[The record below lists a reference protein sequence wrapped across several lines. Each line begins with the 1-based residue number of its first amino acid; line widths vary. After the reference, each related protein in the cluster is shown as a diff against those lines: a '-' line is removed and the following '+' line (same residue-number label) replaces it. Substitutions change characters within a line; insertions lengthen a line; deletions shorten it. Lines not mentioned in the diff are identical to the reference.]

1 MGFIVYADWCGPCKQ
16 IAPTFEALS
25 TKFSKPNRITFA
37 KVNVDNQK
45 EIAQMY
51 SVRAMPTFKIL
62 RNGSVIETI
71 QGANPP
77 ALTAAVEKA
86 VKLAGPGGG
95 NSWGAGGRTLGGSSS
110 GGSRPQA
117 FNRPVWDLN
126 TFINAAITFFGLY
139 FSSLFSVSPLLTC
152 EAVPAAGSS
161 LTNHSQL
168 DPYMAAQNCKYN
180 IANPP
185 PAAARPAGASGAQR
199 PGAPTSSVRTLA
211 DLGDE

>member
-1 MGFIVYADWCGPCKQ
+1 MVVDVSSTAEWRRVTSSSTIVVTDFYADWCGPCKQ

-139 FSSLFSVSPLLTC
+139 FSSLFS
-152 EAVPAAGSS
+152 
-161 LTNHSQL
+161 L